1 MPDTF
6 STFRENGIVGGKE
19 EGREL
24 IQADEEIV
32 GECGGMSMFKKD
44 RLKF

>member
-6 STFRENGIVGGKE
+6 SIFRENGIVGGKE

-24 IQADEEIV
+24 FQGDEEIV
-32 GECGGMSMFKKD
+32 GERGSMSMFKED